1 MLHPAMIRVADF
13 IARASVA
20 YGVNHA
26 FLVTGGGAMHLNDAI
41 GACPG
46 LSFTACHHE
55 QACAIAAEG
64 YARVTGK
71 PALVNVTTG
80 PGGINSLNGVF
91 GAFTDSIPMLVVSG
105 QVKRETC
112 MAFNDVPGL
121 RQLGDQ
127 EADIASMVARVT
139 KSVAVVRDPNDVK
152 YHFERALHLAVSGR
166 PGPCWLDVPSDV
178 QSALVEPDGLRAYDP
193 RDDAPAWTCDGLS
206 ETCTE
211 IIRRLRASSR
221 PVILAGT
228 GVRLA
233 GAVEAFRRVVDK
245 LGIPV
250 TTAWTHDLLPTASP
264 VHCGRQGTIGDRAG
278 NLVVQNS
285 DLVLVLGS
293 RLCIRQ
299 VGYNWKA
306 FAREAFKI
314 QVDIDPTE
322 LRKPT
327 VHVDLPVCCDLR
339 NFLEVL
345 ETQLDAEPL
354 DPSRHAHWL
363 AWCKERGTLYPVVQP
378 HHRAFRGGINPYH
391 FFEVLSGCLDD
402 DDVLVCGNATATI
415 VPFQVVPIRGQQRML
430 SNSGSASMG
439 WELPAAVGAAV
450 ARRGERVVCFA
461 GDGSIQMNVQELQT
475 IKHHRLPVKVF
486 VLDNAGYLSIRST
499 QTNFFGRLTGAGP
512 ESGVTFPDMTALAQA
527 YGIQASRIDGPD
539 FEQAIRA
546 ALSTEGPCVC
556 VVKLDPQQGFE
567 PRTSSRALPDG
578 RIVSAPLEDMYPF
591 LDREELRKNL
601 FIDEWIH

>member
-1 MLHPAMIRVADF
+1 MIRVADF
-13 IARASVA
+13 IAEASVA
-20 YGVNHA
+20 HGVNHA

-55 QACAIAAEG
+55 QACTIAAEG
-64 YARVTGK
+64 YARITGK

-112 MAFNDVPGL
+112 LAFNHVPGL

-127 EADIASMVARVT
+127 EADIASMVAGIT
-139 KSVAVVRDPNDVK
+139 KHVAVVRNPDDAR

-178 QSALVEPDGLRAYDP
+178 QSAQIDPGSLRAYDP
-193 RDDAPAWTCDGLS
+193 NEDLPAWTRDDLPEICCDILRR
-206 ETCTE
+206 
-211 IIRRLRASSR
+211 IRAASR

-228 GVRLA
+228 GVRLS
-233 GAVEAFRRVVDK
+233 GAVDVFLRVIRK

-250 TTAWTHDLLPTASP
+250 TTAWTHDILPSASP

-285 DLVLVLGS
+285 DMLLVLGS

-299 VGYNWKA
+299 VGYNWKS

-314 QVDIDPTE
+314 QVDIDPAE
-322 LRKPT
+322 QRKPT

-339 NFLEVL
+339 DFLEEF
-345 ETQLDAEPL
+345 ETQLDAEPHAEF
-354 DPSRHAHWL
+354 RHARWL
-363 AWCKERGTLYPVVQP
+363 EWSKERGRLYPVVQP
-378 HHRAFRGGINPYH
+378 HHRSFRGAINPYH
-391 FFEVLSGCLDD
+391 FFEVLSDCLDD
-402 DDVLVCGNATATI
+402 DDVLVCANATATI
-415 VPFQVVPIRGQQRML
+415 VPFQVVPVRGQQRMF

-439 WELPAAVGAAV
+439 WELPAAVGAAI
-450 ARRGERVVCFA
+450 ARNGKRVVCFA
-461 GDGSIQMNVQELQT
+461 GDGSIQMNLQELQT

-512 ESGVTFPDMTALAQA
+512 ESGVTFPDMTAVAQA
-527 YGIQASRIDGPD
+527 YGVQALRIEGPD
-539 FEQAIRA
+539 FEQSIRA
-546 ALSTEGPCVC
+546 ALSTEGPCVS

-567 PRTSSRALPDG
+567 PRTSSKALPDG

-591 LDREELRKNL
+591 LDRDELRKNL
-601 FIDEWIH
+601 LIDEWRP